1 VSPRTNSA
9 RRRSP
14 APRPGSPR
22 PKLRLIDAKAMR
34 REARGHRLVM
44 IAIVGLSAAMLLIA
58 GVQAKLVQSQR
69 ALDQKRI
76 EITAVEARVAELERA
91 VMSASSPM
99 VVVESAESMGMV
111 RSETPVYLVATGE
124 GE

>member
-1 VSPRTNSA
+1 
-9 RRRSP
+9 
-14 APRPGSPR
+14 
-22 PKLRLIDAKAMR
+22 M
-34 REARGHRLVM
+34 M

-111 RSETPVYLVATGE
+111 RSVNPVYLVATGE